1 MALRC
6 SWTLAERYGRVRMA
20 PGSLAP
26 MTLAEPVVRLPAGVV
41 SPWRRLVTRML
52 AATGLLVFVTLVAY
66 ADRAGYRDGD
76 EVGIDLLDAFYY
88 STVSVTTTGYGDITP
103 ATEQAR
109 LISTLLVT
117 PARILF
123 LIILVG
129 TTLEVLAE
137 RTRTHYREQI
147 WRKTLR
153 NHIIVCGYGVKGQ
166 AAVATILAH
175 GDHDHREIVVI
186 DERPEVI
193 DQAQRAGHAGVLAN
207 ASSSASLEAA
217 GITDAT
223 AVVVAPDRDDTA
235 VLVTLTAR
243 ELNPNVRI
251 VAAVREAEN
260 AHLLRQGGADSV
272 IVSSGAAGR
281 LLGHAVHSPRVVQ
294 VLEDLLSLGGGLDVK
309 ERAVESDEVGKPIAA
324 IHGDAPVIAVV
335 RGEDVLRFDDERAA
349 RLEAGDR
356 LVCLCANRR

>member
-1 MALRC
+1 MICA
-6 SWTLAERYGRVRMA
+6 VRSDR
-20 PGSLAP
+20 PDI
-26 MTLAEPVVRLPAGVV
+26 RLPRGDRA
-41 SPWRRLVTRML
+41 PLIH
-52 AATGLLVFVTLVAY
+52 LLVRVAIAVGLIVFVAMVAY
-66 ADRAGYRDGD
+66 LDRHGYRDAN
-76 EVGIDLLDAFYY
+76 ETPVGLLDAFYY
-88 STVSVTTTGYGDITP
+88 STVSVTTTGYGDVIP
-103 ATEQAR
+103 VTERAR
-109 LISTLLVT
+109 LLTTLLVT

-137 RTRTHYREQI
+137 RTRIHYREKI

-193 DQAQRAGHAGVLAN
+193 EQAQRAGHAGVLAS
-207 ASSSASLEAA
+207 ASSSAALQAA
-217 GITDAT
+217 GIEEAD

-235 VLVTLTAR
+235 VLITLTAR
-243 ELNPNVRI
+243 ELNPLVRI

-260 AHLLRQGGADSV
+260 AHLLQQGGADSV

-294 VLEDLLSLGGGLDVK
+294 VLEDLLSLGEGLDVV
-309 ERAVESDEVGKPIAA
+309 ERPIEAEEVGKDLSSVHA
-324 IHGDAPVIAVV
+324 DAPVIAIV
-335 RGEDVLRFDDERAA
+335 RGDDVLRFDDERAA
-349 RLEAGDR
+349 RLEVGDR
-356 LVCLCANRR
+356 LVCLCANRP

>member
-1 MALRC
+1 MISA
-6 SWTLAERYGRVRMA
+6 VRSD
-20 PGSLAP
+20 PP
-26 MTLAEPVVRLPAGVV
+26 DIRLPRGDRSPLTHLLTRVAFAAG
-41 SPWRRLVTRML
+41 LI
-52 AATGLLVFVTLVAY
+52 VFVAMVAY
-66 ADRAGYRDGD
+66 LDRDGYRDSN
-76 EVGIDLLDAFYY
+76 ETPVGLLDAFYY
-88 STVSVTTTGYGDITP
+88 STVSVTTTGYGDVIPVTDR
-103 ATEQAR
+103 AR
-109 LISTLLVT
+109 LLTTLLVT

-137 RTRTHYREQI
+137 RTRSHYREKI

-166 AAVATILAH
+166 AAVSTILAH
-175 GDHDHREIVVI
+175 GDHDHGEIVVI
-186 DERPEVI
+186 DERAEAI
-193 DQAQRAGHAGVLAN
+193 EQAQRAGHAGVLAS
-207 ASSSASLEAA
+207 ASSSSSLEAA
-217 GITDAT
+217 GIRDAE

-243 ELNPNVRI
+243 ELNPTVRI

-294 VLEDLLSLGGGLDVK
+294 VLEDLLSLGEGLDVV
-309 ERAVESDEVGKPIAA
+309 ERPVEADEVGKELTSVRR
-324 IHGDAPVIAVV
+324 DAPVIAIV

-349 RLEAGDR
+349 RLETGDR
-356 LVCLCANRR
+356 LVCLCANSR

>member
-1 MALRC
+1 
-6 SWTLAERYGRVRMA
+6 VRRDR
-20 PGSLAP
+20 PDI
-26 MTLAEPVVRLPAGVV
+26 RLPRGDRNPLAH
-41 SPWRRLVTRML
+41 LLTRV
-52 AATGLLVFVTLVAY
+52 AIAVGLIVFVALVAY
-66 ADRAGYRDGD
+66 LDRDGYRDANGSPL
-76 EVGIDLLDAFYY
+76 GLIDAFYY

-109 LISTLLVT
+109 LVSTLLVT

-137 RTRTHYREQI
+137 RTRTHYREKI
-147 WRKTLR
+147 WRRTLR

-175 GDHDHREIVVI
+175 GGHSHDEIVVI
-186 DERPEVI
+186 DERVEVI
-193 DQAQRAGHAGVLAN
+193 EQAQRAGHAGVVAN
-207 ASSSASLEAA
+207 ASSSSALEAA
-217 GITDAT
+217 GIAEAE

-243 ELNPNVRI
+243 ELNPRARI
-251 VAAVREAEN
+251 VASVREAEN
-260 AHLLRQGGADSV
+260 AHLLQQGGADSV

-294 VLEDLLSLGGGLDVK
+294 VLEDLLSLGEGLDVV
-309 ERAVESDEVGKPIAA
+309 ERPVAPDEVGKHLAA
-324 IHGDAPVIAVV
+324 VHADAPVIAVV
-335 RGEDVLRFDDERAA
+335 RGDEVLRFDDERAA

-356 LVCLCANRR
+356 LVCLCANVP